1 MWSLQVSP
9 ELKEEFGQQFGE
21 FVEFMI
27 KYFELQEVFIAIF
40 VTEEELEQVLKY
52 SSTHL
57 KYFMIIIGLQQFQKE
72 LTITEAA
79 EVALIHELQHIRLLL
94 DRAEF
99 PDIWTETEDPV
110 VYYANPKEFFCF
122 ATEALWQTKIQPY
135 LDQVI
140 NFIHASG
147 ETETIQRYIAQLPYR
162 HTSEVVRML
171 ERR

>member
-1 MWSLQVSP
+1 MWGLQVSP
-9 ELKEEFGQQFGE
+9 ELEKEFGQQFAE
-21 FVEFMI
+21 FVEFFV

-40 VTEEELEQVLKY
+40 VTEEEYEPVLKY
-52 SSTHL
+52 SSTNL
-57 KYFMIIIGLQQFQKE
+57 KYFMIILGLQQYQEE

-99 PDIWTETEDPV
+99 PDIWTETSDPV

-122 ATEALWQTKIQPY
+122 ATEALWQIKLQPY
-135 LDQVI
+135 LDRVI
-140 NFIHASG
+140 DFIHASG
-147 ETETIQRYIAQLPYR
+147 ETETIKRYIAQLPYK
-162 HTSEVVRML
+162 HASEVLRML

>member
-1 MWSLQVSP
+1 MWGLQVSP
-9 ELKEEFGQQFGE
+9 ELEKEFGQQFAE
-21 FVEFMI
+21 FVEFFV

-40 VTEEELEQVLKY
+40 VTEEELEPVLKY

-147 ETETIQRYIAQLPYR
+147 ETETIKRYIAQLPYR